1 MSYISYNLT
10 ARIGDAPKGFQHSK
24 HVESSEIELP
34 VSSISINICRSAR
47 FGQIGFLFYVGMV
60 SSEQF

>member
-34 VSSISINICRSAR
+34 VSSISINICRSAKY
-47 FGQIGFLFYVGMV
+47 GEIGFLFVMNLV
-60 SSEQF
+60 QRR